1 MLVLNDT
8 FLSSYPDDNNL
19 YSIGKES
26 APKRFY
32 GSDWMVFWKVHV
44 IKRKNVIT
52 CVSVE
57 IPTNVKFEFDN
68 LLWENRKKKSCVRYY
83 NWQ

>member
-1 MLVLNDT
+1 
-8 FLSSYPDDNNL
+8 
-19 YSIGKES
+19 
-26 APKRFY
+26 
-32 GSDWMVFWKVHV
+32 MVFWKVHG
-44 IKRKNVIT
+44 IKPKNVIT

-68 LLWENRKKKSCVRYY
+68 LLLENRKKKSCIKYY